1 MACTG
6 TMRRGGGWYQGE
18 HVLGG
23 PNPTEVKTVSGK
35 ECSMLRAIDWCEKI
49 VEKYEHVC
57 I

>member
-1 MACTG
+1 
-6 TMRRGGGWYQGE
+6 MRRGGGWYQGE